1 MNFTDKNTPKP
12 DIVFITGG
20 SGFIGSRII
29 KVFVQHPTDV
39 TEMCIESSASILK

>member
-1 MNFTDKNTPKP
+1 MEFIDKNTAKP

-29 KVFVQHPTDV
+29 KVFSQLPRADSFDT
-39 TEMCIESSASILK
+39 ILWLLQF